1 MSNRVVTI
9 GDVDEDDFWKIF
21 SDAPD
26 QPSEKIIFVCQIQ
39 TLLKKAKFKDER
51 TMYHVFEHSPVP
63 VTPSDARL
71 RATVTQKNLPRVA
84 RVMERVCR
92 GAAIQYLGERDA

>member
-9 GDVDEDDFWKIF
+9 GDVDEDDFWKMF

-39 TLLKKAKFKDER
+39 PLLKKAKFKDER
-51 TMYHVFEHSPVP
+51 RMYRVFEDNPVS
-63 VTPSDARL
+63 VTTLSDARL

-92 GAAIQYLGERDA
+92 GAAIQYLGEKK